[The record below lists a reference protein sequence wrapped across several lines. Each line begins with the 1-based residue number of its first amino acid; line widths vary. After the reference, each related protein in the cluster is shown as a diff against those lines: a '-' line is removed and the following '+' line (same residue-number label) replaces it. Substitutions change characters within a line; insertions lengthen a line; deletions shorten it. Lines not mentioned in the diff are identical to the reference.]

1 MLLTRVYK
9 NRSSP
14 LDVSD
19 VAYIFEEMW
28 HGKSVISG
36 QPDDKL
42 SLTRWEKT
50 KPLSYFNTV
59 CMTRTEANTHDKLP
73 VDINLEEYY
82 GQDIYRNVLKH
93 FENET
98 RIQNVWNDVL

>member
-1 MLLTRVYK
+1 MDAR
-9 NRSSP
+9 
-14 LDVSD
+14 DVG
-19 VAYIFEEMW
+19 YIFEEMW

-36 QPDDKL
+36 PDDKL
-42 SLTRWEKT
+42 ALTRWDKS

-73 VDINLEEYY
+73 DSTNLEDFY
-82 GQDIYRNVLKH
+82 GQEMYANIVKRLDDER
-93 FENET
+93 

>member
-1 MLLTRVYK
+1 MPKKITKFRAC
-9 NRSSP
+9 P
-14 LDVSD
+14 LDVRD

-36 QPDDKL
+36 PDDKL
-42 SLTRWEKT
+42 SLTRWDKT

-73 VDINLEEYY
+73 NDTNLEKYY
-82 GQDIYRNVLKH
+82 GEEIYRNITKH